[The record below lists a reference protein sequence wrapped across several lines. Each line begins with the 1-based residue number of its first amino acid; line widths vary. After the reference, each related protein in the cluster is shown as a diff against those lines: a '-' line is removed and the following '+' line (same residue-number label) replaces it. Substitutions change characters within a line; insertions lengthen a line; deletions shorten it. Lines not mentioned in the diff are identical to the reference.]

1 VGVDHAPD
9 EDRLYYLTEVGSA
22 DLDDETTIQ
31 WAHATASL
39 ARALEVGTQCE
50 IEFWREV
57 LGLYKQIH
65 RLHELQTNA
74 ARVDDRTR

>member
-1 VGVDHAPD
+1 VGDAN
-9 EDRLYYLTEVGSA
+9 
-22 DLDDETTIQ
+22 
-31 WAHATASL
+31 ASL
-39 ARALEVGTQCE
+39 ARALEVGTQRE

-74 ARVDDRTR
+74 ARVDDRTRCSDEGVRIRVLLQEKMAAKPGGR

>member
-1 VGVDHAPD
+1 VGACKCK
-9 EDRLYYLTEVGSA
+9 A
-22 DLDDETTIQ
+22 
-31 WAHATASL
+31 

-74 ARVDDRTR
+74 ARVDDRTRYTDQGVRIRVLLQEKMAAKPGGR